1 MGSEVLFSFLQDLRD
16 DELRKFLW
24 FLTMSDALDEYETIN
39 ERQLLRENMWET
51 VDLMVKA
58 YTPDGA
64 LKVTKN
70 ILEKMN
76 RKDLVQKLPGT
87 SSGPAVDST
96 EVEIIDEA
104 PAATTS
110 SNLRAPHPRQEAPT
124 LQEQIITAV
133 AESRERWGLSQPALE
148 QVLAAKGVDVA
159 TSNNHINTVTSN
171 LVHEGTLTQT
181 SGNGIVFFKLNAEA
195 VKKTTAAAKTAAR
208 KAAAAEKAAA
218 AKREAAKE
226 AAVKAAEAEE
236 DAAMKKADAEEAA
249 EAETVA
255 MAAKEAADKKA
266 EVIKKAAAIKRATA
280 AVEKAETA
288 FKRAAVATQKVGAA
302 GGQWF
307 SPPFNP

>member
-1 MGSEVLFSFLQDLRD
+1 MGSEVLLTFLQDLRD

-159 TSNNHINTVTSN
+159 NINMVTSN

-181 SGNGIVFFKLNAEA
+181 NGNGIVFFKLNAEA
-195 VKKTTAAAKTAAR
+195 VKKATAAAKTAAR

-226 AAVKAAEAEE
+226 AAEKVAEAEE